1 MSFIQRLGSKQYPVP
16 KKNRERME
24 FGKKKETITNEI
36 VVVDNAGK
44 ISLKFVGQN
53 LDENASYKWLVIID
67 SKSINPTI
75 KGTVLTL
82 SKNNSRKFR
91 EAKKITVQVTFNN
104 IVKVFR
110 IKDVIDNKKSATA
123 DNK

>member
-1 MSFIQRLGSKQYPVP
+1 MSFFQRLGSKQYPVP

-24 FGKKKETITNEI
+24 FGKKKQTIINEI
-36 VVVDNAGK
+36 VVVDNDEK

-53 LDENASYKWLVIID
+53 LDENASYKWLVTID
-67 SKSINPTI
+67 DRSINPTI

-82 SKNNSRKFR
+82 SKNNSKKFR
-91 EAKKITVQVTFNN
+91 DAKKITAQVTFNN
-104 IVKVFR
+104 IVKVFI
-110 IKDVIDNKKSATA
+110 IKDVIDNKKSTVV